1 MARERNLGE
10 LEQLVLL
17 ALIRLGSEAYGVP
30 ILDEIE
36 KRADRPTSVGSIYA
50 TLNRLQKLGYAGSK
64 LGEST
69 PERGGRAKKYF
80 WIKAPGKAALNA
92 SMNRLGAMGG
102 AKMLIPATEGVGG

>member
-1 MARERNLGE
+1 MATMRNLGE

-17 ALIRLGSEAYGVP
+17 ALIRLGPEAYGVP
-30 ILDEIE
+30 ILNEIE
-36 KRADRPTSVGSIYA
+36 KRAKRPTSIGSIYA
-50 TLNRLQKLGYAGSK
+50 ALNRLEAMGYAGSR

-80 WIKAPGKAALNA
+80 WIKAPGEQALNA

-102 AKMLIPATEGVGG
+102 AKMLTPAAQGAGS

>member
-1 MARERNLGE
+1 MARKRDLGG

-36 KRADRPTSVGSIYA
+36 KRADRPTSIGSIYA
-50 TLNRLQKLGYAGSK
+50 ALNRLEGMGYAGSK

-92 SMNRLGAMGG
+92 SLNRLGAMGG
-102 AKMLIPATEGVGG
+102 GSMLKPVTHGAG

>member
-1 MARERNLGE
+1 MARDRNLGE

-36 KRADRPTSVGSIYA
+36 KRAERPTSIGSIYA
-50 TLNRLQKLGYAGSK
+50 ALNRLEGMGYAGSK

-80 WIKAPGKAALNA
+80 WIKAPGEQALYA
-92 SMNRLGAMGG
+92 SLNRLGALGG
-102 AKMLIPATEGVGG
+102 AKLLKPATQGAA